1 MPTEYEVFEVDGHE
15 IKLSNP
21 GKVYFP
27 QSGWTKGDLARYHVE
42 CADAILNHVRERPTM
57 LKRFPGGIEAK
68 AIYQKRVPEK
78 RPEWLQT
85 AVLKFPSGREAEELV
100 PVDAAHLL
108 WAVSLGN
115 VDWNPHPVRRSDL
128 DHPDEL
134 RVDIDP
140 MPDAPWDRVRRVA
153 LLADE
158 VLREHGLIGFPR
170 TSGSRGMH
178 IMVRIHQQWDFTTVR
193 AAALALARE
202 VERRAEGMATSKWW
216 KEERPPDAV
225 FVDYNQNAKDHTVA
239 AGYSIRPVPDA
250 RVACHVRWDEVP
262 DCELGDFRID
272 TVPER
277 LRTVGDPSA
286 SIDSTAASL
295 DSLLDLAHRDAE
307 ERGLD
312 DAPWPPHFAKQPGE
326 PKRVQPSRARSDLGD
341 ARRRRRP
348 GAGVPGRRAP
358 SRPAGRGRGGRR
370 RHRAAGVPAGVGRPG
385 GVAGALARIRCP
397 RTRCRSTPSAACRMS
412 CRARTRGSSRRR
424 WCRRTRRG

>member
-1 MPTEYEVFEVDGHE
+1 VPTEYLTLELNGHE
-15 IKLSNP
+15 LRISNP

-27 QSGWTKGDLARYHVE
+27 RSGWTKGDLARYHVE
-42 CADAILNHVRERPTM
+42 CADALLNHVRERPTM
-57 LKRFPGGIEAK
+57 LKRFPGGIETK

-153 LLADE
+153 LLAGE
-158 VLREHGLIGFPR
+158 VLREHGLAGFPR

-178 IMVRIHQQWDFTTVR
+178 IMVRIHPRWDFTTVR

-216 KEERPPDAV
+216 KEERPSDAV

-250 RVACHVRWDEVP
+250 RVACHVSWDEVP
-262 DCELGDFRID
+262 GCELGDFRID

-295 DSLLDLAHRDAE
+295 DPLLDLARRDAE
-307 ERGLD
+307 ERGLG

-326 PKRVQPSRARSDLGD
+326 PKRVQPSR
-341 ARRRRRP
+341 
-348 GAGVPGRRAP
+348 
-358 SRPAGRGRGGRR
+358 SRPD
-370 RHRAAGVPAGVGRPG
+370 
-385 GVAGALARIRCP
+385 
-397 RTRCRSTPSAACRMS
+397 T
-412 CRARTRGSSRRR
+412 
-424 WCRRTRRG
+424 

>member
-1 MPTEYEVFEVDGHE
+1 VPTEYLTLEADGHE
-15 IKLSNP
+15 LRISNP
-21 GKVYFP
+21 DTVYFP
-27 QSGWTKGDLARYHVE
+27 RSGWTKGDLARYHLA
-42 CADAILNHVRERPTM
+42 CADALLVQLRERPTM
-57 LKRFPGGIEAK
+57 LKRFPGGIETK
-68 AIYQKRVPEK
+68 PIYQKRVPEK

-115 VDWNPHPVRRSDL
+115 VDWNPHPVRRADL

-140 MPDAPWDRVRRVA
+140 MPDASWDRVRRVA
-153 LLADE
+153 LLAGE
-158 VLREHGLIGFPR
+158 VLGEHGLVGFPR

-178 IMVRIHQQWDFTTVR
+178 IMVRIHPRWDFPTVR

-216 KEERPPDAV
+216 KEERPTDAV

-239 AGYSIRPVPDA
+239 AGYSVRPVPDA
-250 RVACHVRWDEVP
+250 RVACHLAWDEVP

-286 SIDSTAASL
+286 DIDRHAGSL
-295 DSLLDLAHRDAE
+295 DGLLALVGE
-307 ERGLD
+307 E
-312 DAPWPPHFAKQPGE
+312 
-326 PKRVQPSRARSDLGD
+326 
-341 ARRRRRP
+341 
-348 GAGVPGRRAP
+348 
-358 SRPAGRGRGGRR
+358 
-370 RHRAAGVPAGVGRPG
+370 
-385 GVAGALARIRCP
+385 
-397 RTRCRSTPSAACRMS
+397 
-412 CRARTRGSSRRR
+412 
-424 WCRRTRRG
+424 

>member
-1 MPTEYEVFEVDGHE
+1 VATEYEVFELNGHE

-57 LKRFPGGIEAK
+57 LKRFPGGIETK

-78 RPEWLQT
+78 RPEWLET

-140 MPDAPWDRVRRVA
+140 MPDAPWDRVRKV
-153 LLADE
+153 
-158 VLREHGLIGFPR
+158 
-170 TSGSRGMH
+170 
-178 IMVRIHQQWDFTTVR
+178 
-193 AAALALARE
+193 ALARE
-202 VERRAEGMATSKWW
+202 VERRSEGMATSRWW

-277 LRTVGDPSA
+277 VRTVGDPSGG
-286 SIDSTAASL
+286 IDATAASL
-295 DSLLDLAHRDAE
+295 DSLLALAHRDAE

-326 PKRVQPSRARSDLGD
+326 PKRVQPSRARSDTS
-341 ARRRRRP
+341 
-348 GAGVPGRRAP
+348 V
-358 SRPAGRGRGGRR
+358 
-370 RHRAAGVPAGVGRPG
+370 
-385 GVAGALARIRCP
+385 
-397 RTRCRSTPSAACRMS
+397 
-412 CRARTRGSSRRR
+412 
-424 WCRRTRRG
+424 